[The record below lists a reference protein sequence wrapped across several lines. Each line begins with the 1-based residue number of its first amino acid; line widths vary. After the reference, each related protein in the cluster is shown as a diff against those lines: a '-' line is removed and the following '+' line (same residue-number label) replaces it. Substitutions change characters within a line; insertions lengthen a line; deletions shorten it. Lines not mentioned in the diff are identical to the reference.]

1 MRRCGPLPIAAWSL
15 LLRRRRGLRLRWRNR
30 GLVARQVRTFLVLG
44 ASRGRRTGNLPLL
57 TDRMQVVRDSGP
69 LVVRDH
75 VLLGPAHED
84 PGDRH
89 AAAADGHMSVHD
101 ELPRLSRGEGESLQ
115 ECEGLESAG
124 EDGLHVEREHVVE
137 GRALERQEPK
147 TSESS
152 EELFAFLF
160 RLLVADP
167 HARLE
172 LPRPLSESP
181 QNVLGAPQFLL
192 VLQAIFLQQ
201 FVLRLDA
208 LRFPR
213 MGGPLELRSGK
224 LRIAQRLTPWPVPS
238 SLLSSLPSSGKLP
251 PPSSPGRRRGRPS
264 SSPRRSARSGRWTAC
279 VARGPSVRSR
289 GGRPCTN
296 ESSSCG

>member
-1 MRRCGPLPIAAWSL
+1 
-15 LLRRRRGLRLRWRNR
+15 
-30 GLVARQVRTFLVLG
+30 
-44 ASRGRRTGNLPLL
+44 
-57 TDRMQVVRDSGP
+57 MQVVRDSGP

-89 AAAADGHMSVHD
+89 APASDGHVAVHD
-101 ELPRLSRGEGESLQ
+101 ELPRLPRGEGEALEER
-115 ECEGLESAG
+115 ECLEPPG
-124 EDGLHVEREHVVE
+124 EDGLHVEREYIVQ
-137 GRALERQEPK
+137 GRALERQEAD
-147 TSESS
+147 TAESPQ
-152 EELFAFLF
+152 ELFALLL
-160 RLLVADP
+160 RLLVSGTDSG
-167 HARLE
+167 LE

-181 QNVLGAPQFLL
+181 QDILGAPQFLL
-192 VLQAIFLQQ
+192 VLQSVLLQE
-201 FVLRLDA
+201 FILRLDA

-213 MGGPLELRSGK
+213 MGGSLELGSGK

-238 SLLSSLPSSGKLP
+238 SLLSSLPSSGRLP

-264 SSPRRSARSGRWTAC
+264 SSPRRS
-279 VARGPSVRSR
+279 VRSR